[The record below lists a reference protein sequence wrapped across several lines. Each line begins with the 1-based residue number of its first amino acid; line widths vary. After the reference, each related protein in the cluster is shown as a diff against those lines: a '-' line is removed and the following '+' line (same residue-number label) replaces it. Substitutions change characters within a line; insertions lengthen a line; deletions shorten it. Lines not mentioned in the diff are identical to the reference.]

1 MEITALIN
9 MLQIT
14 YVTVVTIITII
25 TSGALTV
32 TIKVTFVHEMFQYWI
47 IFKKINKVID
57 FIQKVKNGQAHR
69 KCASCTFVI
78 C

>member
-25 TSGALTV
+25 TTGALTV
-32 TIKVTFVHEMFQYWI
+32 TITVTLNWI
-47 IFKKINKVID
+47 IFSFKIHAIMLQQNKD
-57 FIQKVKNGQAHR
+57 DKL
-69 KCASCTFVI
+69 
-78 C
+78 

>member
-25 TSGALTV
+25 TTGALTV
-32 TIKVTFVHEMFQYWI
+32 TIKVTFVQEMFQNWI
-47 IFKKINKVID
+47 IFSFKKIHAIMLQQNKD
-57 FIQKVKNGQAHR
+57 DKL
-69 KCASCTFVI
+69 
-78 C
+78 

>member
-25 TSGALTV
+25 TTGALTV
-32 TIKVTFVHEMFQYWI
+32 TIKVTFVREMFQIGSFLVY
-47 IFKKINKVID
+47 KKIHAIMLQQNKD
-57 FIQKVKNGQAHR
+57 DKL
-69 KCASCTFVI
+69 
-78 C
+78 

>member
-25 TSGALTV
+25 TTGALTV
-32 TIKVTFVHEMFQYWI
+32 TIKVTFVHGVFQNWI
-47 IFKKINKVID
+47 FFFKSIKSLILY
-57 FIQKVKNGQAHR
+57 R
-69 KCASCTFVI
+69 K
-78 C
+78 